1 MTASAGEA
9 HDGTGR
15 WSVAGPVL
23 TVLSAAAVGGFLTG
37 AVLGEG
43 ERDLPQGLFLAAAF
57 VLLGAGA
64 FAATWWWNRRRAAKF
79 GMSAGRYLRVGRL
92 IRRGEAPD
100 DPTERAAAV
109 DIAARMR
116 RALGS
121 SSRRWVWWLVGA
133 GALLWFVSGVFL
145 VVDGSYGRASYN
157 LVMAGLLLVNPLAM
171 RGRRRRMKAAERALG
186 TRPPSATP
194 PSV

>member
-15 WSVAGPVL
+15 WSVVGPLLAVL
-23 TVLSAAAVGGFLTG
+23 LAAAVGGFLAG

-43 ERDLPQGLFLAAAF
+43 ERAVPQGLFLAAAF

-64 FAATWWWNRRRAAKF
+64 FAGTWWWNRRRAARF

-100 DPTERAAAV
+100 DPNERAAAV
-109 DIAARMR
+109 DIAVRMR

-133 GALLWFVSGVFL
+133 GALLWFVGGVFL

-157 LVMAGLLLVNPLAM
+157 LVMAGLLCVNPLTM
-171 RGRRRRMKAAERALG
+171 RRRRRRMEAAERALG
-186 TRPPSATP
+186 ITP
-194 PSV
+194 PT